1 MRTMWR
7 NKRPLWFVLYEGKEA
22 LTDSEGFET
31 GEYRLKYGK
40 PHCMEANISAAS
52 GSAQIEQFG
61 NLTGYDKVMVTDDV
75 CCPID
80 ENTVLFVDKCPEF
93 DGDGRPIYD
102 YVIRR
107 VARSLNSVSY
117 AIQKVEIS

>member
-1 MRTMWR
+1 MKMMWR
-7 NKRPLWFVLYEGKEA
+7 NKRPLWFALYEGKEA

-40 PHCMEANISAAS
+40 AQCMEANVSAAS

-61 NLTGYDKVMVTDDV
+61 NLTGYDKVIVTDDV
-75 CCPID
+75 CCSID
-80 ENTVLFVDKCPEF
+80 ENTVLFVDKYPEF
-93 DGDGRPIYD
+93 REDGRPIYD
-102 YVIRR
+102 YVVRR
-107 VARSLNSVSY
+107 VARSLNSASY